1 MIKAVF
7 LDFYGTLVRFD
18 PDAEVIQADACAR
31 EGLTVSTERLTQGY
45 AVADAYMAQE
55 SAKGLLWGRPE
66 PERQAF
72 FAEYERRLLEAAGLD
87 VSLEVAAAVWR
98 RVDATNRGLALFEDA
113 LPALEEL
120 RGAGLITGII
130 SNMERDM
137 GALLDGLGLR
147 NRLDLWVASNEVG
160 SGKPSAPI
168 FQAALAKAGVPAHE
182 ALHVGDQYDSDVVG
196 ARGVGINALLLDRR
210 GAAPPP
216 PDTSVVST
224 LRGVIQYVRG
234 EGSPIP
240 S

>member
-7 LDFYGTLVRFD
+7 LDFYGTLARFD
-18 PDAEVIQADACAR
+18 PDAEVIQVEACAR
-31 EGLTVSTERLTQGY
+31 EGLTVSTEAAARGY

-55 SAKGLLWGRPE
+55 SAKGLIWGRPE
-66 PERQAF
+66 AERTAF
-72 FAEYERRLLEAAGLD
+72 FAEYERRLLAAAGVD
-87 VSLEVAAAVWR
+87 VSLEKAAAVWR
-98 RVDATNRGLALFEDA
+98 RVNATSRGLALFDDA
-113 LPALEEL
+113 LPALKEL

-137 GALLDGLGLR
+137 GALLDLLGLR
-147 NRLDLWVASNEVG
+147 HHLDLWVASNEVG
-160 SGKPSAPI
+160 AGKPSAPI
-168 FQAALAKAGVPAHE
+168 FQAALAKAGVPANE

-196 ARGVGINALLLDRR
+196 ARGVGINALLLDRQ

-216 PDTSVVST
+216 PDTPVVST

-234 EGSPIP
+234 EGPPSP